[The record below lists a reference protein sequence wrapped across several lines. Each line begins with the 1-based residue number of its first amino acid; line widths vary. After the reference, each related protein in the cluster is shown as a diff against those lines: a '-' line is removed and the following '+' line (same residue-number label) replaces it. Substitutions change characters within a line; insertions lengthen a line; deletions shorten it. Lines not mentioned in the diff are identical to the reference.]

1 MTKGAF
7 EMRDSVKRMASAAVL
22 ACLMMS
28 GVAYGAT
35 APENYRFYCAQCHG
49 LEGRGDGPNATK
61 SQPVSPRDHTSA
73 LEMNK
78 LTDDDVLNAIT
89 DGGAATSKSTMMP
102 PFGKTLSKGEISAL
116 KDYIRNLCKCKGKG
130 R

>member
-1 MTKGAF
+1 MIKGAF
-7 EMRDSVKRMASAAVL
+7 EMGYSLKGTASAAIA
-22 ACLMMS
+22 ACLMLS

-61 SQPVSPRDHTSA
+61 SQPVSPRDHTSV

-89 DGGAATSKSTMMP
+89 DGGAAVSKSTMMP

-116 KDYIRNLCKCKGKG
+116 KDYIRTLCKCKGKG